1 MVSKHN
7 NRYISIRPN
16 SKLKFFFWSDPFRL
30 PRNDEFLSKLK
41 EKEIQFV
48 VALGKH
54 TLNDKSYNRIQPL
67 IEKGIGL
74 NICIL
79 DKDFAHL
86 DNSNRFIELYQILRK
101 SKSFKYTKEIYI
113 DAEISNKIR
122 NLPIQ
127 KKLTYVFDRYPKEKE
142 IKKAITNYNHLADL
156 IHKDGKE
163 FGIIRSIPSIYEFEK
178 LTRNVPYEEIKSDI
192 TVFMTYRIPQGR
204 EKEFSDIWFYR
215 VAKKE
220 GANIFLGDI
229 KDGYRSLKKDISICS
244 YLKKKRVYIYDY
256 YGFQKFCKLGDL
268 EPNKYKLRQNSWE
281 SLKHI
286 SKFSSMEIVDKI
298 LRFFK

>member
-7 NRYISIRPN
+7 NRYISIRPI

-30 PRNDEFLSKLK
+30 PRNNEILSKLK

-67 IEKGIGL
+67 LEKSIGV
-74 NICIL
+74 NVCIL

-86 DNSNRFIELYQILRK
+86 DNSYRFIELYQILRK
-101 SKSFKYTKEIYI
+101 SKSFKYIKEIYI

-127 KKLTYVFDRYPKEKE
+127 KKLTYIFDRYPKEKE
-142 IKKAITNYNHLADL
+142 IKKAIINYNHLADL
-156 IHKDGKE
+156 IHKDGKK

-178 LTRNVPYEEIKSDI
+178 LTRNVPYEEIKSDM

-220 GANIFLGDI
+220 GDNIFLGDI

-268 EPNKYKLRQNSWE
+268 EPYKHKLKQNSWE

-286 SKFSSMEIVDKI
+286 SKFSSMEIIDKI
-298 LRFFK
+298 LRLFK

>member
-7 NRYISIRPN
+7 NRYINIRPI

-30 PRNDEFLSKLK
+30 PRNNEILSKLK
-41 EKEIQFV
+41 EKGIKFV
-48 VALGKH
+48 IALGKH
-54 TLNDKSYNRIQPL
+54 TMNDKSYNRIQIL
-67 IEKGIGL
+67 IEKSIGV

-79 DKDFAHL
+79 DRDFAHL
-86 DNSNRFIELYQILRK
+86 DNSYRFIELYQILRK
-101 SKSFKYTKEIYI
+101 SKIFKYIKEIYI

-127 KKLTYVFDRYPKEKE
+127 KKVTYVFDRFPKEKE
-142 IKKAITNYNHLADL
+142 IKKAIDNYNHLADL
-156 IHKDGKE
+156 IHKDGKK

-178 LTRNVPYEEIKSDI
+178 LTRNVPFEEIKSDI

-204 EKEFSDIWFYR
+204 EKEFSDLWFYQ

-220 GANIFLGDI
+220 GDNIFLGDI

-256 YGFQKFCKLGDL
+256 YGFRKFCKLGDL
-268 EPNKYKLRQNSWE
+268 KPYKYKIKQNTWE

-286 SKFSSMEIVDKI
+286 SKFSSMEIINKI
-298 LRFFK
+298 LRLFK